1 MPNLTSLLS
10 IPQQLEAD
18 MIVSAIEGFGRS
30 PKSMIPTLAPGEEEE
45 KIGEGGR
52 GGLGGLMRGGTFV

>member
-1 MPNLTSLLS
+1 
-10 IPQQLEAD
+10 

-52 GGLGGLMRGGTFV
+52 GGLGGLMRGEEGGEA